1 MSPSLSARLF
11 IGCII
16 FCAWIRPAPAHET
29 DPSGNPA
36 SAIDQRLT
44 LTRSTNENRFAIA
57 SHKSNYLLPLTLTTQ
72 PGIDNGQVV
81 DIKFQFSLAVPVW
94 RELFNSNAFASFGY
108 SNQSY
113 WQAYNSSLSSPFT
126 ETNHEPE
133 LFVAIPYKKTLA
145 GFSQRG
151 VILGLSHQS
160 NGRTP
165 PFSRSWNRLYADFL
179 FERGNTYFSFKTWY
193 RIPEEEKADVLQA
206 EGDDNPDIEDY
217 FGKFELT
224 TLYKHSGHSVSAMLR
239 HTLNSDN
246 RGAIQIDYDFPMSGK
261 LNLTAHLFS
270 GYGENLINYNK
281 KVQRIGIGFRLSNWL

>member
-1 MSPSLSARLF
+1 M
-11 IGCII
+11 
-16 FCAWIRPAPAHET
+16 
-29 DPSGNPA
+29 
-36 SAIDQRLT
+36 
-44 LTRSTNENRFAIA
+44 
-57 SHKSNYLLPLTLTTQ
+57 
-72 PGIDNGQVV
+72 
-81 DIKFQFSLAVPVW
+81 
-94 RELFNSNAFASFGY
+94 
-108 SNQSY
+108 
-113 WQAYNSSLSSPFT
+113 
-126 ETNHEPE
+126 
-133 LFVAIPYKKTLA
+133 
-145 GFSQRG
+145 
-151 VILGLSHQS
+151 
-160 NGRTP
+160 
-165 PFSRSWNRLYADFL
+165 YADFL

-246 RGAIQIDYDFPMSGK
+246 RGALQIDYDFPMSGK